1 MIGGVD
7 EKVRDRRLV
16 DHAAHTSAQSGRDDL
31 VEEIRLARI
40 VRAAA

>member
-16 DHAAHTSAQSGRDDL
+16 DEAALSSAHAGRDDL
-31 VEEIRLARI
+31 IEEIRLARI